1 MRVHVLQSVMYSVCT
16 APYLVAYKTLYVS
29 YLGNKAL
36 TNDESIVSHDC
47 IFHNLFFLSVLILK
61 YTRF

>member
-1 MRVHVLQSVMYSVCT
+1 MHESVLQSVMYSVCT

-36 TNDESIVSHDC
+36 TNDDQSIVSHDC
-47 IFHNLFFLSVLILK
+47 ISVFLVGINFK
-61 YTRF
+61 VH